1 MGRLLAR
8 YAVADRVLADQCG
21 EDLRAAVANADL
33 GRMEATLRTLYSSL
47 PHQQL
52 ATVDRREA
60 LCAVALRALAIG
72 AGIRS
77 TPEESTALGRS
88 DVTLEDGGNVF
99 EFKMKGRGDPLEQAA
114 RKSCADRHRNFGD
127 RAHVVGVTMDPSQRN
142 IERFDAVRPFRS
154 APALN
159 RPVGCRVRSVAV
171 E

>member
-52 ATVDRREA
+52 AIVDRREA
-60 LCAVALRALAIG
+60 LCAVALRALAMG

-88 DVTLEDGGNVF
+88 DVTLEDGGQD
-99 EFKMKGRGDPLEQAA
+99 EGAGRPAGAGRPEELRGQASELRRLCACRGGDDGSEPAQ
-114 RKSCADRHRNFGD
+114 HRTVRCGASFPS
-127 RAHVVGVTMDPSQRN
+127 RAG
-142 IERFDAVRPFRS
+142 A
-154 APALN
+154 
-159 RPVGCRVRSVAV
+159 
-171 E
+171 